1 MSRSLNKVTLI
12 GNLGNDPEVRS
23 TTGGNRVA
31 TFSLATSRSW
41 NDASGTKQE
50 KTEWH
55 RCVVWNTKSS
65 QLADIVEKYV
75 KKGDKLYV
83 EGRIEYRQWQDKDG
97 QTRYSTE
104 INVRELIMLGGGSG
118 GGRSGADADSE
129 AANGTRAR
137 AGSAAKAKAGGG
149 DDFEDFPGALADED
163 DDLPFC
169 RRVSGKRTGGAPAKE
184 RHPFSFSGV
193 SRSVRGQ
200 HVQPLLVQR
209 QPDREVRS
217 RADRDRSG
225 AGQLRAGQQSR
236 DDVDAAANRDVLGNR
251 ERLGATS
258 EDGAEPASARARRA
272 HEDVRLGERLVLELD
287 RRRLVRL
294 RIDVGDRTIAMT
306 RREGDEGGEDERV
319 PGARG
324 VKRESGHEDPRE

>member
-41 NDASGTKQE
+41 NDAAGSKQE

-55 RCVVWNTKSS
+55 RCVVWNTKNS

-83 EGRIEYRQWQDKDG
+83 EGRIEYRQWQDKEN

-118 GGRSGADADSE
+118 AGRSSADLEGDAGASARPR
-129 AANGTRAR
+129 AAAP
-137 AGSAAKAKAGGG
+137 AKAKAGAGG

-163 DDLPFC
+163 DDLPF
-169 RRVSGKRTGGAPAKE
+169 
-184 RHPFSFSGV
+184 
-193 SRSVRGQ
+193 
-200 HVQPLLVQR
+200 
-209 QPDREVRS
+209 
-217 RADRDRSG
+217 
-225 AGQLRAGQQSR
+225 
-236 DDVDAAANRDVLGNR
+236 
-251 ERLGATS
+251 
-258 EDGAEPASARARRA
+258 
-272 HEDVRLGERLVLELD
+272 
-287 RRRLVRL
+287 
-294 RIDVGDRTIAMT
+294 
-306 RREGDEGGEDERV
+306 
-319 PGARG
+319 
-324 VKRESGHEDPRE
+324 